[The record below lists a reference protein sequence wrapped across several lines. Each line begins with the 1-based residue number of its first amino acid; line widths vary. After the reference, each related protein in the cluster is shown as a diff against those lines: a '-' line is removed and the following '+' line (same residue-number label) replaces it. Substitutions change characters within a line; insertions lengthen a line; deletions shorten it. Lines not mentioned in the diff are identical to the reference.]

1 MSAAEKAASPS
12 FSASEYLVVGK
23 LRRPHGLQG
32 EILTEVLTDFP
43 ERLKPGVTLYAGSA
57 YLPLQIK
64 KVRWQNQAML
74 ISFIGY
80 ESLDSVGEL
89 RNQNLFVPVAD
100 RPALA
105 DGEFYHHQMT
115 GLRVFTQQGD
125 LLGEITQI
133 LETGANDVFVIQ
145 PKDGREILIPDTDEV
160 VLKVDLE
167 KGQMTINLLPGL
179 LPDETN

>member
-1 MSAAEKAASPS
+1 
-12 FSASEYLVVGK
+12 
-23 LRRPHGLQG
+23 
-32 EILTEVLTDFP
+32 
-43 ERLKPGVTLYAGSA
+43 
-57 YLPLQIK
+57 
-64 KVRWQNQAML
+64 
-74 ISFIGY
+74 
-80 ESLDSVGEL
+80 
-89 RNQNLFVPVAD
+89 
-100 RPALA
+100 
-105 DGEFYHHQMT
+105 
-115 GLRVFTQQGD
+115 